1 MTVCP
6 AGHYCPQRP
15 VSDTPVLC
23 PSSYYCPQGAIQP
36 TRCFNGT
43 YCPTGSDFYRWCPL
57 GYFGSPASNNTYD
70 SIASACAACPAGRY
84 GTDPVRRSCE
94 RCPAGYVCLG
104 ATSSARPTDMRAD
117 NGYRCP
123 KGHYCPTQSS
133 IERACPVG
141 TFNPDQGGTNVSA
154 CRQCGEDT
162 YQNSK
167 GSAACKT
174 CSSSSYTD
182 EKGSTACVCKG
193 LNRAF
198 QPHDGFCMCTPGFV
212 FFDDSFSQSVGDGS
226 VDCQPQVYTRC
237 ADNEVRDQS
246 GECVSANDCSS
257 CGETAAR
264 TPNAWACASATI
276 SRPSTTSAT
285 TTAVTTRTRCRTIRP
300 PARSSWRVP
309 RATRRRQCRRRIWTG
324 SSGTSAAQA
333 HRATCFR

>member
-1 MTVCP
+1 M
-6 AGHYCPQRP
+6 
-15 VSDTPVLC
+15 
-23 PSSYYCPQGAIQP
+23 
-36 TRCFNGT
+36 
-43 YCPTGSDFYRWCPL
+43 
-57 GYFGSPASNNTYD
+57 
-70 SIASACAACPAGRY
+70 
-84 GTDPVRRSCE
+84 
-94 RCPAGYVCLG
+94 CLG

-167 GSAACKT
+167 GKSACKT

-198 QPHDGFCMCTPGFV
+198 QPSDGFCMCTPGFV

-246 GECVSANDCSS
+246 GECVSTNDCSS
-257 CGETAAR
+257 CGENGGTYVERMGVCECNNLETLDDVCDDDCRDDAD
-264 TPNAWACASATI
+264 TVSYD
-276 SRPSTTSAT
+276 STTGSFVVASTTGNAT
-285 TTAVTTRTRCRTIRP
+285 TTVSTQDMDGFLGSISC
-300 PARSSWRVP
+300 
-309 RATRRRQCRRRIWTG
+309 TG
-324 SSGTSAAQA
+324 SSLSLI
-333 HRATCFR
+333 HI